1 VRADGRVN
9 GAPVTAGSRPGPGG
23 VTIYD
28 VAQAC
33 GVSASTVSR
42 AFSRP
47 GLVNA
52 QTADR
57 VRQAAERL
65 GYRATP
71 VARPIRLQRTS
82 LISVIVSDLANPYF
96 GDLLHGAHH
105 AAATADYCLIVSDVR
120 ESPSA
125 ERLAI
130 ERVIPLVDGL
140 ILATSRISDSAI
152 RVAAKQLPTVVLNRV
167 VSDVPSMITDNAGG
181 VGLALEHLHGLGHR
195 SVTYVSG
202 PEASWANGMRWRG
215 LRDRARHLGVQAR
228 ATRPMPPTIAG
239 GRIAAGRL
247 TTRPTSAVITYND
260 LMAIGLMQGMAHA
273 GIRVPEEISVVGF
286 DNTLGSALVTPGL
299 TTVAAPLRHLGSRA
313 VQSILTQLQ
322 QGRHRPVDA
331 APVQVPA
338 KLRVR
343 GSTGPAPDLPAS
355 Y

>member
-1 VRADGRVN
+1 
-9 GAPVTAGSRPGPGG
+9 
-23 VTIYD
+23 VTIYH

-52 QTADR
+52 ETAAR
-57 VRQAAERL
+57 IRQAAEDL
-65 GYRATP
+65 GYRVTP

-96 GDLLHGAHH
+96 GDLLDGAQQ
-105 AAATADYCLIVSDVR
+105 AAARADYTLIVSDVR

-125 ERLAI
+125 ERRAI
-130 ERVIPLVDGL
+130 ERVTPLVDGL
-140 ILATSRISDSAI
+140 VLATSRISDSAI

-167 VSDVPSMITDNAGG
+167 VSDVPSMMTDNAGG
-181 VGLALEHLHGLGHR
+181 VRLAIEHLHGLGHR
-195 SVTYVSG
+195 SITYLSG

-215 LRDRARHLGVQAR
+215 LRDRAEQLGVQVR

-239 GRIAAGRL
+239 GRSAAPRL
-247 TTRPTSAVITYND
+247 RARPTTAVITYND
-260 LMAIGLMQGMAHA
+260 LMAIGLMQGLAHF

-286 DNTLGSALVTPGL
+286 DNTFGSALVTPGL
-299 TTVAAPLRHLGSRA
+299 TTVAAPLRQLGGRA
-313 VQSILTQLQ
+313 VQSVIAQLSE
-322 QGRHRPVDA
+322 GRHRPPDS
-331 APVQVPA
+331 APTQVPA

-343 GSTGPAPDLPAS
+343 GSTGPAQH
-355 Y
+355 

>member
-1 VRADGRVN
+1 VRANSRASGASGAGRAN
-9 GAPVTAGSRPGPGG
+9 PAPAG

-28 VAQAC
+28 VAQLC

-52 QTADR
+52 ETAAR
-57 VRQAAERL
+57 IRQAAEDL

-96 GDLLHGAHH
+96 GDLLDGAQE
-105 AAATADYCLIVSDVR
+105 AAAKAEYSLIVSDVR

-125 ERLAI
+125 ERLAL

-140 ILATSRISDSAI
+140 ILATSRICDSAI

-167 VSDVPSMITDNAGG
+167 VSDVPSMVTDNAGG
-181 VGLALEHLHGLGHR
+181 VRLALEHLHDLGHR
-195 SVTYVSG
+195 SVTYVPG

-215 LRDRARHLGVQAR
+215 LRDRALHLGVQVR
-228 ATRPMPPTIAG
+228 ATRPSPPTIAG
-239 GRIAAGRL
+239 GRSAAGRL
-247 TTRPTSAVITYND
+247 TARPTTAVITYND
-260 LMAIGLMQGMAHA
+260 LMAIGLMQGMKRV
-273 GIRVPEEISVVGF
+273 GVRVPEEISVVGF
-286 DNTLGSALVTPGL
+286 DNIFGSALVTPGL
-299 TTVAAPLRHLGSRA
+299 TTVAAPLRQLGERA
-313 VQSILTQLQ
+313 VQSVLAQLQ
-322 QGRHRPVDA
+322 EGRHRPRDA
-331 APVQVPA
+331 TPIQVPA

-343 GSTGPAPDLPAS
+343 GSTGPAPDLPA
-355 Y
+355 